1 LDTTWL
7 STEART
13 LHQLFNSLF
22 YFIVLTCLSIGII
35 TEYFKIP
42 LGGMPQFNQLVGR
55 VFIACLLLIATPEI
69 MNMLA
74 SVTDSVA
81 KEIGQLNEFK
91 LVLSRM
97 GDRLEHLTFSWVRV
111 KDAILLIV
119 SFLTFFMLYVTVYLA
134 DAFFVFAWMMLYIM
148 APVLIALFVLPL
160 TAGATK
166 QLFRSMFEV
175 CAYKMVWGVLAA
187 LLWSFALSDINKPE
201 TDVTFL
207 TAIILNLMLAFSV
220 MLTPKIT
227 SAFLGGGISGIAE
240 SFGATMMSAA
250 ALTPSGLITGAT
262 AQTWKNRVV
271 RFSPIQRL
279 RPGKSAAR
287 PPVKTFPAANAGKSN
302 KPASTK

>member
-1 LDTTWL
+1 MDAQWL
-7 STEART
+7 STEAKT
-13 LHQLFNSLF
+13 LHDLFNSLF
-22 YFIVLTCLSIGII
+22 YVMILTGLTIGIV

-42 LGGMPQFNQLVGR
+42 LGGLPQFNQLVGR
-55 VFIACLLLIATPEI
+55 VFIAALLLVATPEI

-91 LVLSRM
+91 LVLDRM

-111 KDAILLIV
+111 KDAILLII
-119 SFLTFFMLYVTVYLA
+119 SFLTFFLLYVTVYLA
-134 DAFFVFAWMMLYIM
+134 DSFFVFAWMLLYIM
-148 APVLIALFVLPL
+148 SPVLIALFVLPQ

-166 QLFRSMFEV
+166 QLFKSMFEV
-175 CAYKMVWGVLAA
+175 CAWKMVWGVLAA

-227 SAFLGGGISGIAE
+227 SAFLGGGISSIAD
-240 SFGATMMSAA
+240 SFGSTMMTAA
-250 ALTPSGLITGAT
+250 ALTPTGLVTGQT
-262 AQTWKNRVV
+262 AQTWKNRIV
-271 RFSPIQRL
+271 RL
-279 RPGKSAAR
+279 RAIK
-287 PPVKTFPAANAGKSN
+287 PPVSQRQNSAKQAKSL
-302 KPASTK
+302 PASTPTKS